1 MTYYQEKQRVQFKT
15 VADALS
21 WAEKEFTQADLYFGH
36 GTDNAWDEAV
46 AILIYVLQCPPNVER
61 DVLEQALTAK
71 QSKQLLDLF
80 NKRIKQKT
88 PVPYLTQQ
96 AWFCGFPFF
105 VDERVLIPR
114 SPMAQL
120 IDNEFRPWI
129 DPNKV
134 KNILDL
140 CTGSACIAIACAHV
154 FPNAHVA
161 ASDLSADALDVAKIN
176 VVQHDLQKRVQ
187 LYQSD
192 LFSNLPNKKYDIII
206 SNPPYVDAEDMAGL
220 PAEYQHEP
228 ELALAAG
235 NDGLLLVNKI
245 LKQAKDH
252 LTPNGIL
259 VVEVGNSGAALEAAY
274 PHLPLVWLDL
284 GDDTDGVFLLSAA
297 DLR

>member
-1 MTYYQEKQRVQFKT
+1 VRENELMKFKT
-15 VADALS
+15 VEQALT
-21 WAEKEFTQADLYFGH
+21 WAEKEFTQANLYFGH

-46 AILIYVLQCPPNVER
+46 AILIYLLQLPPNVQR
-61 DVLEQALTAK
+61 DVLEQELSTE
-71 QSKQLLDLF
+71 QSSQLLDLF
-80 NKRIKQKT
+80 QKRIKHKT

-96 AWFCGFPFF
+96 CWFAGLPFF

-120 IDNEFRPWI
+120 IDNEFRPWVE
-129 DPNKV
+129 PKQV

-154 FPNAHVA
+154 FLEAHVD
-161 ASDLSADALDVAKIN
+161 ASDLSTDALDVAKIN
-176 VVQHDLQKRVQ
+176 VVQHDLQDRVQ

-192 LFSNLPNKKYDIII
+192 LFSKIPPKKYDIII

-235 NDGLLLVNKI
+235 SDGLLLVHQI
-245 LKQAKDH
+245 LKHAKDY
-252 LTPNGIL
+252 LKPDGIL

-284 GDDTDGVFLLSAA
+284 GEDTDGVFLLSAA